1 MKKLHTIIF
10 FLFSISTAFSQDD
23 NCVFKI
29 DSATKEKIYV
39 NVDQSPYYGTSDSGL
54 FQYLKDN
61 FDPPNYLRNET
72 IIISFVILENGEMT
86 NIELLKNSNSP
97 LLNEYTKG
105 FFQNMNNWSPGKCKG
120 EIVKVEIRL
129 PIKIE

>member
-10 FLFSISTAFSQDD
+10 FLFSICTAFSQDD
-23 NCVFKI
+23 NWVFKI